1 MARPLA
7 PLIDS
12 EGRRGCINQLAE
24 IEKHADAADV
34 VASHEVLALVGSDWD
49 FKVGKARG
57 CRLACTSVWDHT
69 GSLKELNHHK

>member
-1 MARPLA
+1 MLHCPHHRPLA

-34 VASHEVLALVGSDWD
+34 VASHEVLALIGADWD
-49 FKVGKARG
+49 YQVGVKEVL
-57 CRLACTSVWDHT
+57 CRQ
-69 GSLKELNHHK
+69 